1 MEEVE
6 LLQESTWAIDEPE
19 PEIEPEPEPGDS
31 GRHAA
36 VDTGSSSTMWRLDL
50 GEYGAP
56 RRRRAAEEDPAEVA
70 EPPEYPAADFE
81 APEPDDG
88 PYDSG
93 PDIDEPDHGDAEA
106 ASRPAIHLPLADPY
120 QAPEGY
126 SIKANTHSGLYYTPE
141 SALYDHTVPEVW
153 FASEELAQANGFVR
167 APE

>member
-1 MEEVE
+1 M
-6 LLQESTWAIDEPE
+6 
-19 PEIEPEPEPGDS
+19 
-31 GRHAA
+31 
-36 VDTGSSSTMWRLDL
+36 
-50 GEYGAP
+50 
-56 RRRRAAEEDPAEVA
+56 A
-70 EPPEYPAADFE
+70 EPPSTWP
-81 APEPDDG
+81 PTSRPRNRTTG

-93 PDIDEPDHGDAEA
+93 PDIDEPDHGDAAA

-167 APE
+167 APGNRR

>member
-1 MEEVE
+1 M
-6 LLQESTWAIDEPE
+6 STAPAAA
-19 PEIEPEPEPGDS
+19 PCGRGGS
-31 GRHAA
+31 GRGGGAA
-36 VDTGSSSTMWRLDL
+36 GVPGRRLRGPGTG
-50 GEYGAP
+50 
-56 RRRRAAEEDPAEVA
+56 RRA
-70 EPPEYPAADFE
+70 
-81 APEPDDG
+81 
-88 PYDSG
+88 YDSG

-153 FASEELAQANGFVR
+153 FASEELAQANGFVK